1 MKKELKEARKTKYKQ
16 NENICKGIE
25 IIKINQRFQSRK
37 IIPETITEMKNF
49 KGLNRRIEQTEETIK
64 ELEDRTIEII
74 ESEKEN
80 DKIKKSEPNLRD
92 L

>member
-1 MKKELKEARKTKYKQ
+1 MKIL
-16 NENICKGIE
+16 
-25 IIKINQRFQSRK
+25 
-37 IIPETITEMKNF
+37 

-64 ELEDRTIEII
+64 ELEDMTIEII